1 MLKIIST
8 LFSVFYYLAFGS
20 CLIVFH
26 ILQWITFYGFGYSAH
41 KITVDYLNFMIM
53 RCLNLLGTRFDF
65 NHPYSLPTDRP
76 IIFVANHQSTYDIPP
91 LIWHLRRHHA
101 KFISKKELGKGI
113 PSVSFNLRHGGS
125 VLIDRKKTKQSL
137 VQIQEFG
144 KQLTLKKHSAV
155 IFPEGSR
162 SRDGQPKPFRKGGL
176 LHLMETMPNALVVP
190 ISIGNSWKLAK
201 YNYFPMPMG
210 IKIKFTVHPPLEIPA
225 QKPEELIDRIES
237 TIKQGVGEFK
247 YH

>member
-20 CLIVFH
+20 CLFFFH

-41 KITVDYLNFMIM
+41 KMTVDFLNFMIM
-53 RCLNLLGTRFDF
+53 RCLNILGTRFDF
-65 NHPYSLPTDRP
+65 NYSHTLPIHRS

-91 LIWHLRRHHA
+91 MIWYFRKHHA

-137 VQIQEFG
+137 AQIQEFG
-144 KQLTLKKHSAV
+144 KQLTQKNHSAV

-190 ISIGNSWKLAK
+190 ISIRNSWELAK

-210 IKIKFTVHPPLEIPA
+210 IKIKFKVHPPLEIPT
-225 QKPEELIDRIES
+225 QNREDLIDRVES
-237 TIKQGVGEFK
+237 IIKNGVAESES
-247 YH
+247 